1 VRAIEY
7 AAPTSVEE
15 AVQILA
21 RHGAGARML
30 SGGTDIIVQ
39 AREGRRDVA
48 VLVDAKTIP
57 ETNELRIEPDGSL
70 FIGAAVPCAV
80 IYENAEIVR
89 RFPALIDSASL
100 IGGIQIQSRA
110 SLGGNLCN
118 SSPAADS
125 TPTLIALGTVCHIA
139 GPSGRRQVPA
149 EQFCTAPGRN
159 VLGEDEMLV
168 ALAIPAPQPGSGA
181 AFERFIPR
189 NEMDIAVCNAA
200 AAIALSEDGRTFRSG
215 RIAVGAVAPT
225 PLLVEEAG
233 AALAGQPVS
242 PETIERAAAA
252 AGAAARPITDM
263 RGSTAQRRHLT
274 KVLTRRVIEK
284 AVERARQ

>member
-1 VRAIEY
+1 
-7 AAPTSVEE
+7 
-15 AVQILA
+15 
-21 RHGAGARML
+21 
-30 SGGTDIIVQ
+30 
-39 AREGRRDVA
+39 
-48 VLVDAKTIP
+48 
-57 ETNELRIEPDGSL
+57 
-70 FIGAAVPCAV
+70 
-80 IYENAEIVR
+80 
-89 RFPALIDSASL
+89 
-100 IGGIQIQSRA
+100 
-110 SLGGNLCN
+110 
-118 SSPAADS
+118 
-125 TPTLIALGTVCHIA
+125 
-139 GPSGRRQVPA
+139 
-149 EQFCTAPGRN
+149 
-159 VLGEDEMLV
+159 
-168 ALAIPAPQPGSGA
+168 
-181 AFERFIPR
+181 
-189 NEMDIAVCNAA
+189 MDIAVCNAA